1 MFKTY
6 GRICM
11 WILINMEIRIRI
23 GIKTMNRNT
32 AKNIIIIFLK
42 FEFYLVTQSL

>member
-23 GIKTMNRNT
+23 GIKTMPINYTVKSINFCQY
-32 AKNIIIIFLK
+32 I
-42 FEFYLVTQSL
+42 